1 MMPEIM
7 QLWGVSDTLEG
18 GGADVGM
25 VWSSWRALRFASCR
39 CWASWAGVCT
49 PACSGFLLGR
59 SAVWEGMGQEGV

>member
-7 QLWGVSDTLEG
+7 QLWEVSDTLEG
-18 GGADVGM
+18 GGADVGDG
-25 VWSSWRALRFASCR
+25 VVIVEGLALCIVSVLGLL
-39 CWASWAGVCT
+39 AGVCT